1 MRNSGTA
8 EAAAVCTRPPKLG
21 EKNSRREGCSGFGSR
36 FAGDTIRHA
45 MTPAR
50 PPSRFF
56 EELDFQSTP
65 IGDLSLRRRRVASL
79 DDLEVYEVAL
89 GAGFLMSS
97 MFHEVE
103 VALADLALAALPG
116 PLDVVVGGLG
126 LGYTAQAALR
136 HEHVRSVVVIEA
148 LEAVIGWH
156 RRGLV
161 PLGAELS
168 AEPRCRLVHADFFAL
183 AGAPETGF
191 DPAAPGA
198 KFHAVLLDIDH
209 SPRNL
214 LDPRNAAF
222 YRTEGLQRLA
232 AQLHPGGIF
241 GLWSDD
247 APDADFLNALRMVF
261 TSVRAE
267 VVSFDNPILER
278 QSSSTVYLAVKNQ
291 S

>member
-1 MRNSGTA
+1 MN
-8 EAAAVCTRPPKLG
+8 PPP
-21 EKNSRREGCSGFGSR
+21 
-36 FAGDTIRHA
+36 T
-45 MTPAR
+45 
-50 PPSRFF
+50 PSRFF

-65 IGDLSLRRRRVASL
+65 IGDLSLRRRRVAAL

-103 VALADLALAALPG
+103 VALADLALGALPG

-161 PLGAELS
+161 PLGPELS
-168 AEPRCRLVHADFFAL
+168 EDRRCRFVHADFFAL
-183 AGAPETGF
+183 ADAPETGF
-191 DPAAPGA
+191 DPATPGA

-222 YRTEGLQRLA
+222 YRPEGLQHLA

-247 APDADFLNALRMVF
+247 APDAAFLESLQSVF

-278 QSSSTVYLAVKNQ
+278 KSSSTVYLAVR
-291 S
+291 

>member
-1 MRNSGTA
+1 
-8 EAAAVCTRPPKLG
+8 
-21 EKNSRREGCSGFGSR
+21 
-36 FAGDTIRHA
+36 

-136 HEHVRSVVVIEA
+136 HKHVRSVVVIEA